1 MNDLVKYGNELNN
14 YDIGKFSASQADL
27 FTLVVFNMRG
37 TNRATLT
44 YSEVAEKLGLV
55 KSHKDF
61 KHLKDESIRN
71 LLGLQYK
78 WIDES
83 GRRGAYYNVF
93 KMVEWD
99 DDTETV
105 DIEVFE
111 SFQHIFENLQREF
124 TVFSL
129 AEFLHIKGK
138 HTKTLYRLLKQWRTV
153 GSTPTFPLEKIRFLF
168 GLDSKYKIGDIDRR
182 VINPA
187 IDELKDY
194 FPGLAVHKE
203 FEKRK
208 GKGRPKLVGYSFSF
222 EKESSKEDPAASQ
235 EAIASVVTGWEETPR
250 YCPECKRPIYRKL
263 LENEHGKYYL
273 YGHTDWKTGKC
284 SYTTNDFSQLLQ
296 EYELKE
302 EPSEPVTEEQKA
314 NVSKLQGFIN
324 KIFKS

>member
-1 MNDLVKYGNELNN
+1 
-14 YDIGKFSASQADL
+14 
-27 FTLVVFNMRG
+27 
-37 TNRATLT
+37 
-44 YSEVAEKLGLV
+44 VAEKLGLV

-105 DIEVFE
+105 DVEVFE

-153 GSTPTFPLEKIRFLF
+153 GSTPTFPLEKVRFLF
-168 GLDSKYKIGDIDRR
+168 GLDNNYRISNIDQR

-187 IDELKDY
+187 VEELKDY

-203 FEKRK
+203 YEKRK
-208 GKGRPKLVGYSFSF
+208 GKGRPKLIGYSFTF
-222 EKESSKEDPAASQ
+222 EKESASKEEPISSQ
-235 EAIASVVTGWEETPR
+235 EGIASVTGWEKTPR
-250 YCPECKRPIYRKL
+250 YCPECNRPIYRKML
-263 LENEHGKYYL
+263 TNENGSYYL
-273 YGHTDWKTGKC
+273 YGHTDFKTGGC
-284 SYTTNDFSQLLQ
+284 AFTTNDYAKLLQ
-296 EYELKE
+296 EYELADKSA
-302 EPSEPVTEEQKA
+302 EPITEAQKD
-314 NVSKLQGFIN
+314 NQRKLSDLLKGLFR
-324 KIFKS
+324 